1 MITKMQ
7 DEQELP
13 RSRLGAVWEREH
25 SRHRDQHEYSP

>member
-13 RSRLGAVWEREH
+13 RSRLGGIVGEGTLKTQGPA
-25 SRHRDQHEYSP
+25 

>member
-13 RSRLGAVWEREH
+13 RSRLGAVWGREH
-25 SRHRDQHEYSP
+25 LRLRDQPEYSP